1 MSFGKACSKFG
12 WKKSPTTWP
21 PKQRWRSTL
30 RRRHSSN
37 RYKPM
42 ASMRKLERDFAYADR
57 SAVAGLLAQLTDED
71 VMTRIGLE
79 ARLEELQQTIAGLA
93 DEVETPT
100 ASAMLFFGGRPVLGS
115 RGIESEFAGS
125 AVTKFQDIVAKMLAH
140 EAGGLGQRGI
150 VPNKSAAT
158 LHITNIVRGSFGFLL
173 EEIEAQPGLFDT
185 QLKTAVD
192 DATRLLDAFGEPDEE
207 EFRSAV
213 ETIDQRLLGTA
224 REFFELMRQNGATLR
239 LVAGDLDR
247 SFGAEAVTRAAE
259 RATSTTVEDAEEAAR
274 GSARRDAAGSAS
286 VRVPNGRV
294 RNHSW
299 AGGSGAAGRSTGSIE
314 QRPGQCG
321 RPGGYARAA
330 NFARCRR
337 RAGKLHLGQSRKDRR
352 GPGEPGLSAPM
363 YLAAPEPEMRA
374 ASRLHPH

>member
-1 MSFGKACSKFG
+1 
-12 WKKSPTTWP
+12 
-21 PKQRWRSTL
+21 
-30 RRRHSSN
+30 
-37 RYKPM
+37 M
-42 ASMRKLERDFAYADR
+42 ASNRKLERDFAYADR
-57 SAVAGLLAQLTDED
+57 SAVTGLLAQLTDED

-79 ARLEELQQTIAGLA
+79 ARLEELQQTIASLA

-140 EAGGLGQRGI
+140 ETGGLGQRGI

-259 RATSTTVEDAEEAAR
+259 RATSTTVEDAEEVLE
-274 GSARRDAAGSAS
+274 GQLAGMLPEAHQFEF
-286 VRVPNGRV
+286 RTADFGTIRGRV
-294 RNHSW
+294 D
-299 AGGSGAAGRSTGSIE
+299 
-314 QRPGQCG
+314 
-321 RPGGYARAA
+321 RALRADQLAQLNKDLVNVDAKAVMRVRRILHDAVVVRESHTLVSLEKTDEAQA
-330 NFARCRR
+330 NP
-337 RAGKLHLGQSRKDRR
+337 L
-352 GPGEPGLSAPM
+352 
-363 YLAAPEPEMRA
+363 
-374 ASRLHPH
+374 